1 MLEIRRGKKEEFDQI
16 IDFIDFVFSKNSCP
30 HDFLEMYPNLY
41 RRTDESMNNLVNL
54 WDDNEI
60 VASVLVYPRTLCI
73 GGKKL
78 KVCGIGSVAAHP
90 RYRGRGYMTKLL
102 SYITSEMKAD
112 GTALSNLGGRRT
124 RYNHFGYEIGGNGY
138 GIEFSWEAIKTVLP
152 DYEGSGYKFEKFGG
166 ENKALIGTLME
177 IYNSKPVH
185 YDYDEDDFFLRLI
198 IPSDGAYPLAVYS
211 DDGLL
216 GYIAVSPGKD
226 DDDLY
231 VREIC
236 LKDDS
241 LVADV
246 LMTLAVSGKYYIGMR
261 FSEYDFVNLKEVF
274 KYTGEVKFEGS
285 GMWNVFNW
293 KDTVEAL
300 LRCKASY
307 MPLAKGRLVIDIE
320 GSGRY
325 SVIYDGRDVSVEP
338 TDDAA
343 DFAFSKLDAVRA
355 LTGPASAAM
364 FGFGSDADTLSLIKS
379 WFPLPLISL
388 STERV

>member
-177 IYNSKPVH
+177 IYNSK
-185 YDYDEDDFFLRLI
+185 DR
-198 IPSDGAYPLAVYS
+198 
-211 DDGLL
+211 
-216 GYIAVSPGKD
+216 K
-226 DDDLY
+226 
-231 VREIC
+231 
-236 LKDDS
+236 
-241 LVADV
+241 
-246 LMTLAVSGKYYIGMR
+246 
-261 FSEYDFVNLKEVF
+261 
-274 KYTGEVKFEGS
+274 
-285 GMWNVFNW
+285 
-293 KDTVEAL
+293 
-300 LRCKASY
+300 
-307 MPLAKGRLVIDIE
+307 
-320 GSGRY
+320 
-325 SVIYDGRDVSVEP
+325 SVV
-338 TDDAA
+338 
-343 DFAFSKLDAVRA
+343 
-355 LTGPASAAM
+355 
-364 FGFGSDADTLSLIKS
+364 
-379 WFPLPLISL
+379 
-388 STERV
+388 